1 MKKGLILFLFSILVG
16 QFSFAETDIQ
26 LMKGNPSFDPGDDD
40 RSIQVPLMASLDAG
54 VITVSFEEMTAS
66 QIVVTN
72 SSDIQVFNQTYSPAF
87 SVQANLSTLP
97 SGSYTI
103 HIYALG
109 YWWYGYFDI
118 Y

>member
-1 MKKGLILFLFSILVG
+1 MKKTFLFLMFTLSCGI
-16 QFSFAETDIQ
+16 
-26 LMKGNPSFDPGDDD
+26 
-40 RSIQVPLMASLDAG
+40 LMAENNIHLIKNGPLIDPQDDPRSATEVTASIDDQ

-97 SGSYTI
+97 SGSYTL

-109 YWWYGYFDI
+109 YWWYGYFDL
-118 Y
+118 

>member
-1 MKKGLILFLFSILVG
+1 MFSILVG
-16 QFSFAETDIQ
+16 QLSFAETDIQ
-26 LMKGNPSFDPGDDD
+26 LFKGNPSFDSGDDD
-40 RSIQVPLMASLDAG
+40 RSSQVQLMASLEAG
-54 VITVSFEEMTAS
+54 VMTVSFDEMTSS

-103 HIYALG
+103 HIYASG
-109 YWWYGYFDI
+109 CWWYGYFVLE
-118 Y
+118 